1 MLIAFNKPFDVL
13 SQFTPECE
21 GQRTLAEFDF
31 PRGVYP
37 LGRLDRDSEG
47 LLLLSDEK
55 GLNSLLLDPERGHW
69 RTYWAQVEGIA
80 DEEALRRLSEGV
92 PVGGRMTLPARA
104 RVIFP
109 EVPPRNPP
117 IRFRKSVPDSW
128 IELELC
134 EGRNRQ
140 VRRMTAAVGLPTL
153 RLLRVAIGGFQ
164 LPVDLETGKWVVLG
178 DEERRLVFGGS
189 GGTDARG
196 MW

>member
-1 MLIAFNKPFDVL
+1 
-13 SQFTPECE
+13 
-21 GQRTLAEFDF
+21 
-31 PRGVYP
+31 
-37 LGRLDRDSEG
+37 
-47 LLLLSDEK
+47 
-55 GLNSLLLDPERGHW
+55 
-69 RTYWAQVEGIA
+69 
-80 DEEALRRLSEGV
+80 
-92 PVGGRMTLPARA
+92 MTLPARA

-178 DEERRLVFGGS
+178 DEARRLVFGGS